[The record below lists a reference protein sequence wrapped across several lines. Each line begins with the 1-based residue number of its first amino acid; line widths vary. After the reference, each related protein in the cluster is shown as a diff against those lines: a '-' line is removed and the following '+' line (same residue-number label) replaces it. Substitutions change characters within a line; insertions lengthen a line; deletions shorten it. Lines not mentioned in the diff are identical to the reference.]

1 MEHNTIAKDLEKM
14 VAQCEDSL
22 QWSKNSKLVKHYK
35 KIHAAGVLPLMG
47 LCVFT
52 VLSAPSAADLNTISM
67 VLWGVMVFMISAI
80 PACFLTYIIARVG
93 ASVLKCKHY
102 AIWEDCIR
110 DLAVKSDRED
120 EVKHARHK
128 FMNIVKANNIDGMSH
143 VIQRLKKLEE
153 QTGLS
158 KYFWNT
164 CRAVVEN
171 SPDVQKI
178 DIQKEWGDFVEVAA
192 TENNVKVSPVTKI
205 LKL

>member
-1 MEHNTIAKDLEKM
+1 MEHNNIAKDLEKM
-14 VAQCEDSL
+14 VAQCEDAL
-22 QWSKNSKLVKHYK
+22 QWSKTSKLVKHYK

-47 LCVFT
+47 LCVFA
-52 VLSAPSAADLNTISM
+52 VLSAPNAADLNTISM
-67 VLWGVMVFMISAI
+67 VLWGVMVFMMSAL
-80 PACFLTYIIARVG
+80 PAWLLTYSIARLG
-93 ASVLKCKHY
+93 MSILKCKQY
-102 AIWEDCIR
+102 AIWEDYFR
-110 DLAVKSDRED
+110 ELGAKSGRED